1 MDVEESAPA
10 AQAPSFTELRL
21 EAQGAVPGMRLPPR
35 EEKKVEEAPKEVP
48 SPKVEEPEAP
58 KEAPEEPEEESTLVL
73 RKQPALPSSHK
84 AMQRRS
90 FSARA
95 RDYLQG
101 RRIEGEPRPKLLE
114 RPEVLLTYAQV
125 IFNASILV
133 VFLYLLFCMVYTI
146 QRDVSQKVHEY
157 EIGTWSLLRRI
168 SRRDC
173 GLQCSLPSEPL
184 RDRPAGPGADRG
196 VRDVAAVCGARPDRR
211 GARACHGRDL
221 CRDPEWIRGRSEL
234 EDDGRSLFL
243 RSSFR
248 CLPCRLSSERPTRRC
263 PSSAARRPRASRRTR
278 QTTPRRTM
286 HNMRCRRTGRAD
298 HMLPVCGRGAQTMND
313 TLTNDRSSTS
323 WPPHNWSP
331 STRSVRRRCKST
343 STSCKPVRCTSAH
356 RIEHRA
362 LNAMYFCGVSGV
374 SRTGRRRKSCRLI
387 RT

>member
-10 AQAPSFTELRL
+10 TQAPSFTELRL

-35 EEKKVEEAPKEVP
+35 KEKKLEEAPKEVP

-58 KEAPEEPEEESTLVL
+58 EEAPEEPEEESTLVL
-73 RKQPALPSSHK
+73 RKQPALPSSRK
-84 AMQRRS
+84 ALQHRS

-101 RRIEGEPRPKLLE
+101 RRVDGEPRPKLLE

-157 EIGTWSLLRRI
+157 EIGTWPLLRRI

-173 GLQCSLPSEPL
+173 GMQCCLPGEPL
-184 RDRPAGPGADRG
+184 RDRHAGPCPDRG

-211 GARACHGRDL
+211 GARACHGRNL
-221 CRDPEWIRGRSEL
+221 CRDPEWIRGRCEL
-234 EDDGRSLFL
+234 EDHGRSLFL

-248 CLPCRLSSERPTRRC
+248 CLPCRLLSEQPTRRC
-263 PSSAARRPRASRRTR
+263 PSSAARRQRASRRMR
-278 QTTPRRTM
+278 QTTLRRTM
-286 HNMRCRRTGRAD
+286 HNTRCRRTGRAVR
-298 HMLPVCGRGAQTMND
+298 MLPVCDRGAQTMND
-313 TLTNDRSSTS
+313 TLYG
-323 WPPHNWSP
+323 P
-331 STRSVRRRCKST
+331 
-343 STSCKPVRCTSAH
+343 
-356 RIEHRA
+356 
-362 LNAMYFCGVSGV
+362 
-374 SRTGRRRKSCRLI
+374 
-387 RT
+387 